1 MKTFKVLFVF
11 MFAVLIATPAL
22 AFQGFNGNQEIGLFN
37 KVKCGAGM
45 TCSRTDK
52 DKFTITCTPEV
63 ESGDFSIIGEDGAN
77 AVLTFAADEGDDN
90 GDVWELR
97 SEASGNA
104 FAFYN
109 DVSGTMAQK
118 LSLSTAGAVAFP
130 GSLAINT
137 SMFTVDGATGDT
149 DVAGDATITGDLTV
163 GGTITGATVS
173 DIVAA
178 TATTATAGQCG
189 STFVSS
195 GAVEMELPDANTV
208 LGCTYT
214 FVAGDASAFTIDPD
228 DADVIVYDDASA
240 GDALK
245 SSGTIG
251 ETITIRAG
259 SGSQWFV
266 IGVNG
271 TWAADN

>member
-1 MKTFKVLFVF
+1 MKTFKVLFAF
-11 MFAVLIATPAL
+11 MFAVSIATPAL
-22 AFQGFNGNQEIGLFN
+22 AFQGFNGDKEIGLFN
-37 KVKCGAGM
+37 KIKCGAGM

-63 ESGDFSIIGEDGAN
+63 ESGDFSIIGEEGAN

-109 DVSGTMAQK
+109 DVSGTMVQK
-118 LSLSTAGAVAFP
+118 LSLSTAGDVAFP

-137 SMFTVDGATGDT
+137 SKFTVDGATGDT
-149 DVAGDATITGDLTV
+149 DVAGDVTITGDLTV
-163 GGTITGATVS
+163 GGTIKGPTVS
-173 DIVAA
+173 TIVEA
-178 TATTATAGQCG
+178 TATTATADQCG
-189 STFVSS
+189 STFVST
-195 GAVEMELPDANTV
+195 GAVEMDLPDASTV

-214 FVAGDASAFTIDPD
+214 FVAGDAAVFTIDPD
-228 DADVIVYDDASA
+228 DADVIVYDDAVA

-245 SSGTIG
+245 SSGAIG

-259 SGSQWFV
+259 SASQWFV
-266 IGVNG
+266 IGING